1 MIRDITIIVCLMKN
15 IKMPL
20 KSAEININIPNTQ
33 IDFANNA

>member
-20 KSAEININIPNTQ
+20 KSAEININIPKIQ